1 MSCSPTLRG
10 DFIGKVMYVTSSTR
24 PTGSNRYTGQ
34 YIFESDTARTLM
46 YDGTGWVV
54 MAEPPQSYTP
64 STSGL
69 TVGAGG
75 TVTGQSHRSDGFVDF
90 WVRVTLGTAPT
101 MGTLVVGIPYAYEGS
116 ANDVESGIGALFY
129 DTSAAFRYTGSA
141 FATTT
146 TTVTVTAVD
155 ASGTYA
161 RNVNLSS
168 TIPFTWAIG
177 DSAIIS
183 GRYRMVNRYS

>member
-1 MSCSPTLRG
+1 MSCNASLRG

-54 MAEPPQSYTP
+54 MAEPPSTYTP
-64 STSGL
+64 TTSGL
-69 TVGAGG
+69 TVGGGG
-75 TVTGQSHRSDGFVDF
+75 TVEGSRHRSDGFVDF
-90 WVRVTLGTAPT
+90 WVRITLGTAPT
-101 MGTLVVGIPYAYEGS
+101 MGALVVGLPFAYQGS
-116 ANDVESGIGALFY
+116 ANDVESGTSSFFY
-129 DTSAAFRYTGSA
+129 DASGILRFAGSA
-141 FATTT
+141 YATTT
-146 TTVTVTAVD
+146 TTVTPTAVD

-168 TIPFTWAIG
+168 TIPFTWAVSDVVIV
-177 DSAIIS
+177 S
-183 GRYRMVNRYS
+183 GRYRMVDRYS